1 MTEPDEGERRSA
13 EKVQDALFR
22 IAELAGAAR
31 HMNEFY
37 AAIHAIVG
45 ELMFAGNFYIAL
57 YDPDRQ
63 RINFPY
69 YVDEALVDIPDPDRW
84 DEFGTG
90 NAKGTT
96 AYVLRTGEPQLIPY
110 TRNLELAEQGEIE
123 LLGAITTEA

>member
-31 HMNEFY
+31 PYERSSTPRSTR
-37 AAIHAIVG
+37 IVG

-57 YDPDRQ
+57 YDSDRE

-84 DEFGTG
+84 DEVRK
-90 NAKGTT
+90 A
-96 AYVLRTGEPQLIPY
+96 
-110 TRNLELAEQGEIE
+110 RNS
-123 LLGAITTEA
+123 